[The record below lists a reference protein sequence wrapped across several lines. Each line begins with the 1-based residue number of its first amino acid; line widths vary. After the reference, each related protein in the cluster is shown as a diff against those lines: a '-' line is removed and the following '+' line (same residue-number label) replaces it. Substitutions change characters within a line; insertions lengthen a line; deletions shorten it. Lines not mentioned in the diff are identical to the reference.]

1 MRFFARWIEDWL
13 GLALALVVA
22 VLAMQAP
29 ALTHEYAVAL
39 LQVARDA
46 RHDIDQRIDSARQFY
61 AITAT
66 EDDGVAAALR
76 GVEPSNAE
84 TLAAALDR
92 NRRLQASYDRIAAAR
107 PLLQPIIAVWEAA
120 RDDSG
125 ERAIIRR
132 TLLETY
138 VPSIGL
144 NIAAAA
150 YGLAGLLLGTLVS
163 RALLSAGGGL
173 ARRFG
178 RGDAPAWR
186 SRGH

>member
-1 MRFFARWIEDWL
+1 MRFFARWLEDWL
-13 GLALALVVA
+13 GLALALLAA
-22 VLAMQAP
+22 VLTMQAP
-29 ALTHEYAVAL
+29 ALTHEYASAL

-46 RHDIDQRIDSARQFY
+46 RHDIDQRMESARQFY
-61 AITAT
+61 AISAT
-66 EDDGVAAALR
+66 DDDGFIAALR
-76 GVEPSNAE
+76 AVEPSNAE
-84 TLAAALDR
+84 TLAASLGR
-92 NRRLQASYDRIAAAR
+92 TRHLQACYDRIAAAR
-107 PLLQPIIAVWEAA
+107 PLFQPIVAA
-120 RDDSG
+120 WQAMRDDSG

-144 NIAAAA
+144 NLAAAA

-186 SRGH
+186 SRGY